1 MERFIVFK
9 RDIKMVDD
17 ERLNTKL
24 KLLMAARLLLE
35 AIQPAYAEF
44 VIDEHLASAADLL
57 HIAQN
62 LE

>member
-1 MERFIVFK
+1 
-9 RDIKMVDD
+9 MVDD